1 MSLTHPNVKL
11 INLTAC
17 AIICLCLI
25 AIPHQSQAAPKGK
38 SKATQTTKE
47 KVILMPVDITVED
60 RSMINDMQNA
70 VEQGLMQKYQVFSGE
85 QVLTELKKS
94 ADKQN
99 KSTKKTC
106 DETKCLQDVSM
117 AFGNALVAM
126 VHVKQITGGY
136 TLSIN
141 ILDVLN
147 NETVFANQISCK
159 GCDSFQLLDKL
170 KELVGIPATVAAIPA
185 PVAEAPQA
193 KVNLSD
199 PETALWEEAKKGNAE
214 EDYQAYLTTY
224 PKGKYVP
231 LAKTKLARLKD
242 EARAAVEQQDQ
253 QAWNTAQQ
261 GGNQDS
267 YASYLSLYPR
277 GQYAALAQG
286 RIDKIKREAASAE
299 ATQRREQAA
308 AEAKRKQEQEAA
320 AAEAEKK
327 KRETPK
333 GFVSQGGLTWMPV
346 SFEKNWSDANSYCSN
361 TAINGQTGW
370 RLPTKEELSALY
382 NSGAMK
388 DQGWALSYTWSSTPG
403 GSGGHSYVTL
413 GNGSGVS
420 YGDPN
425 DNYVTCVQA
434 TAEAKHKQ
442 EQEAAAAEAEN
453 KKHETPKGF
462 VSQGGLTWMPVSF
475 YKPWAEANA
484 YCTNTAINGQAG
496 WRLPTKEELSALYN
510 SGSMNDQGGTLA
522 YTWSSTPDGSGKH
535 YRVNLYSGYDGSFS
549 DTDSVFVTCVR

>member
-1 MSLTHPNVKL
+1 MSLIQPNVKL
-11 INLTAC
+11 INLLAC
-17 AIICLCLI
+17 AVICLCLT

-38 SKATQTTKE
+38 SKTTQTTKE

-70 VEQGLMQKYQVFSGE
+70 VVQGMQQKYQVFAGE
-85 QVLTELKKS
+85 EVLAELKKS

-99 KSTKKTC
+99 KSAKKNC

-136 TLSIN
+136 TLSIS

-170 KELVGIPATVAAIPA
+170 KELVGIPATVATA
-185 PVAEAPQA
+185 PIAEAPQA
-193 KVNLSD
+193 KVNMSD

-224 PKGKYVP
+224 PKGKYAP
-231 LAKTKLARLKD
+231 LAKTKLTRLKD
-242 EARAAVEQQDQ
+242 ESRAAGEQQDQ

-267 YASYLSLYPR
+267 YASYLSQYPQ
-277 GQYAALAQG
+277 GQYAALAHG

-308 AEAKRKQEQEAA
+308 AEGRRKQEQEAA

-346 SFEKNWSDANSYCSN
+346 SFVKPWSEANAYCTN

-370 RLPTKEELSALY
+370 RLPTRDELRVMY
-382 NSGAMK
+382 NSEAMT
-388 DQGWALSYTWSSTPG
+388 DLGWEMSFTWSSTP
-403 GSGGHSYVTL
+403 S
-413 GNGSGVS
+413 GSGVH
-420 YGDPN
+420 YGVHLDIGDVNADN
-425 DNYVTCVQA
+425 DTNNHYVTCV
-434 TAEAKHKQ
+434 
-442 EQEAAAAEAEN
+442 
-453 KKHETPKGF
+453 
-462 VSQGGLTWMPVSF
+462 
-475 YKPWAEANA
+475 
-484 YCTNTAINGQAG
+484 
-496 WRLPTKEELSALYN
+496 R
-510 SGSMNDQGGTLA
+510 
-522 YTWSSTPDGSGKH
+522 
-535 YRVNLYSGYDGSFS
+535 
-549 DTDSVFVTCVR
+549 